1 MLLVGTFAV
10 IIALAAA
17 YAADPFAGPKYRGE
31 PSDHFDGSRFFNPG
45 ERPRPGFKGF
55 LRWQFQSK
63 RGPWR
68 RFTDTPCGPAPPPRV
83 EGCGLRVTFIN
94 HSTTLIQTAGINI
107 LTDPVWSKRVGP
119 VSWAGAVR
127 RRAPG
132 LRMEDLPPIDVVLLS
147 HNHYDHF
154 DLPTLRRLVAAHSPR
169 FVTPLGV
176 KALVESRRLG
186 RAIELDWWSEAP
198 LPGGLRVTCVPARHF
213 SMRGLRD
220 HDNTLWCGYVLDG
233 PAGRVYFAGDTA
245 SGSHFAEIARR
256 FAPLRLA
263 LLPIG
268 AYRPEWFMSAAHVS
282 PRQSLEAA
290 LELKAETSVAI
301 HFGTFALADDG
312 EFEPAAELQRCLDSL
327 PPPAPRFW
335 VLEFGEGRDV
345 PELSRTMA
353 VRAADS

>member
-10 IIALAAA
+10 LIAVALA

-31 PSDHFDGSRFFNPG
+31 PSDHFDGSKFFNPG
-45 ERPRPGFKGF
+45 EPPRPGFSGF

-63 RGPWR
+63 RGAWR
-68 RFTDTPCGPAPPPRV
+68 RYTDAPFGPPPPRQV
-83 EGCGLRVTFIN
+83 DGCGLRVTFIN

-107 LTDPVWSKRVGP
+107 LTDPVWSRRVGP
-119 VSWAGAVR
+119 VSWVGPAR
-127 RRAPG
+127 HRPPG
-132 LRMEDLPPIDVVLLS
+132 LRLEDLPPIHAVLLS
-147 HNHYDHF
+147 HNHYDHL
-154 DLPTLRRLVAAHSPR
+154 DLPTLRRIVEKHKPL

-176 KALVESRRLG
+176 KALIETRKLG
-186 RAIELDWWSEAP
+186 QTIELDWWSKAA
-198 LPGGLRVTCVPARHF
+198 LPGGVDVTCVPARHF

-220 HDNTLWCGYVLDG
+220 HDNTLWCGYVLEG

-245 SGSHFAEIARR
+245 YGTHFAEIAQR

-268 AYRPEWFMSAAHVS
+268 AYRPVWFMSSAHVS

-290 LELKAETSVAI
+290 QELKAETTVAI

-312 EFEPAAELQRCLDSL
+312 ECEPAAEIERGLASL
-327 PPPAPRFW
+327 TPPAPRFW
-335 VLEFGEGRDV
+335 VLGFGEGRDV
-345 PELSRTMA
+345 PELPGS
-353 VRAADS
+353 